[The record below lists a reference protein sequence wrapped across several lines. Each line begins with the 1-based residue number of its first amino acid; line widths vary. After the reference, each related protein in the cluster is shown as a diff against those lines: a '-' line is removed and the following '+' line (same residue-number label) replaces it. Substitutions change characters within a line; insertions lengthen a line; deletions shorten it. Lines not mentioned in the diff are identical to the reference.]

1 VTFYA
6 GLATTARNLLAKYGQ
21 VISITRKAGNTYDPV
36 TGITTAGTATD
47 YLPKGILKQYKSH
60 LIDGT
65 RILATDRELVIDDT
79 VEPLMTDTIKISGE
93 SWTPIIIGESN
104 PAGTPLVYKIQVRR

>member
-1 VTFYA
+1 MSLYSD
-6 GLATTARNLLAKYGQ
+6 LATTAKELLAEFGQ
-21 VISITRKAGNTYDPV
+21 VITITRKSGNTYDPV

-47 YLPKGILKQYKSH
+47 YLPKGILKQYKST

-79 VEPLMTDTIKISGE
+79 VEPMMTDTIKIGGE
-93 SWTPIIIGESN
+93 SWTPIIISESN
-104 PAGTPLVYKIQVRR
+104 PAGTPLVYKLQVRR

>member
-1 VTFYA
+1 VTFYV
-6 GLATTARNLLAKYGQ
+6 GLAKVAKDLLTKRGQ
-21 VISITRKAGNTYDPV
+21 TITISRTSGSTYDPV
-36 TGITTAGTATD
+36 TGVTSAGTVTN

-79 VEPLMTDTIKISGE
+79 VEPLMTDTITIAGE
-93 SWTPIIIGESN
+93 SWTPIMLGETN
-104 PAGTPLVYKIQVRR
+104 PAGTPLVYKVQVRR

>member
-1 VTFYA
+1 VSIYSD
-6 GLATTARNLLAKYGQ
+6 LATTAKELLAEFGQ
-21 VISITRKAGNTYDPV
+21 VITITRKSGDAYDPV

-79 VEPLMTDTIKISGE
+79 VKPLLTDTIKIGGV
-93 SWTPIIIGESN
+93 SWSAITVGESN

>member
-1 VTFYA
+1 MSLYSD
-6 GLATTARNLLAKYGQ
+6 LATTAKELLAEFGQ
-21 VISITRKAGNTYDPV
+21 VITITRKAGNTYDPV

-79 VEPLMTDTIKISGE
+79 VEPMMTDTITIGGE
-93 SWTPIIIGESN
+93 SWTPIILGESN

>member
-1 VTFYA
+1 MSLYSD
-6 GLATTARNLLAKYGQ
+6 LATTAKELLAEFGQ
-21 VISITRKAGNTYDPV
+21 VITITRKAGNTYDPV

-79 VEPLMTDTIKISGE
+79 VEPMMTDTIKIGGE

-104 PAGTPLVYKIQVRR
+104 PAGTTLVYKIQVRR

>member
-1 VTFYA
+1 MTLYSD
-6 GLATTARNLLAKYGQ
+6 LATTAKELLAEFGQ
-21 VISITRKAGNTYDPV
+21 VITISRKTGASQNPV

-79 VEPLMTDTIKISGE
+79 VEPLMTDTITIGGE
-93 SWTPIIIGESN
+93 SWTPVMLGESN